1 MCWNLSAQPLNNL
14 SGNRGKY
21 MKVVTNTK
29 LIKRNAK
36 IGQFT
41 SIGALVV
48 LGIGLYIS
56 FKMPDKFAYSLGAL
70 LLGFFMSQVGMYYGN
85 RWGRSPR
92 PDELID
98 KGLKGLGR
106 EYTVYHY
113 TTAASHL
120 LVGPAGIWTLMPY
133 YQSGKI
139 VYEKKRWKSRGGGF
153 MQSYLRL
160 FGQENMGRP
169 EIESENEIEATR
181 RYLTR
186 ILPEGTELPPI
197 KSLLLFT
204 SPKVELK
211 VEDAPLPAITPKD
224 LKEFM
229 REKSKEEPLG
239 EQILD
244 KLLSALPKAEHE
256 E

>member
-1 MCWNLSAQPLNNL
+1 
-14 SGNRGKY
+14 

-29 LIKRNAK
+29 LIKRNSK

-41 SIGALVV
+41 SIGALVI

-70 LLGFFMSQVGMYYGN
+70 LLGFFMSQIGMYYGN

-98 KGLKGLGR
+98 RSLKGLGR
-106 EYTVYHY
+106 EYTIYHY
-113 TTAASHL
+113 ATAASHL
-120 LVGPAGIWTLMPY
+120 LVGPAGVWTLMPY
-133 YQSGKI
+133 YQSGVI
-139 VYEKKRWKSRGGGF
+139 VYEKKRWKSKGGGF
-153 MQSYLRL
+153 LKSYLRL

-169 EIESENEIEATR
+169 EIDSETEIQATS
-181 RYLTR
+181 RYLAR
-186 ILPEGTELPPI
+186 LLPEGSEVPPI

-224 LKEFM
+224 LKDFL
-229 REKSKEEPLG
+229 REKSKEKPIGDLL
-239 EQILD
+239 LD
-244 KLLSALPKAEHE
+244 TLLRALPKPDRE

>member
-1 MCWNLSAQPLNNL
+1 
-14 SGNRGKY
+14 

-41 SIGALVV
+41 SIGALVI
-48 LGIGLYIS
+48 LGVGLYIS
-56 FKMPDKFAYSLGAL
+56 FKMPAKFIYSLGAL
-70 LLGFFMSQVGMYYGN
+70 LLGFFLSQVGMYYGN

-106 EYTVYHY
+106 DYTIYHY
-113 TTAASHL
+113 VTTAAHL
-120 LVGPAGIWTLMPY
+120 LIGPAGVWTLMPY
-133 YQSGKI
+133 HQSGVI
-139 VYEKKRWKSRGGGF
+139 TYEKKRWKSKGGGF
-153 MQSYLRL
+153 LQSYLRL

-169 EIESENEIEATR
+169 EIESESEIQATK
-181 RYLTR
+181 RYLTK
-186 ILPEGTELPPI
+186 ILPAGSEVPPV
-197 KSLLLFT
+197 KCLLLFT

-211 VEDAPLPAITPKD
+211 VENAPLPAITPKD
-224 LKEFM
+224 LKDFM
-229 REKSKEEPLG
+229 REKCKEEPLG
-239 EQILD
+239 DLIMD
-244 KLLSALPKAEHE
+244 LLSRALPKPERE

>member
-1 MCWNLSAQPLNNL
+1 
-14 SGNRGKY
+14 

-29 LIKRNAK
+29 LIKRNSK
-36 IGQFT
+36 IGQYT

-56 FKMPDKFAYSLGAL
+56 FKIPSKFAYSLGAL
-70 LLGFFMSQVGMYYGN
+70 LIGFFMSQIGMYYGN

-106 EYTVYHY
+106 EYTIYHY
-113 TTAASHL
+113 VTAASHL

-133 YQSGKI
+133 HQSGVI
-139 VYEKKRWKSRGGGF
+139 VYEKKRWKSKGGGF
-153 MQSYLRL
+153 LQSYLRL

-169 EIESENEIEATR
+169 EIESETEIEATR
-181 RYLTR
+181 RYLTK
-186 ILPEGTELPPI
+186 ILPEGSEVPPI
-197 KSLLLFT
+197 KALLLFT

-211 VEDAPLPAITPKD
+211 IQDAPLPAIAPKD
-224 LKEFM
+224 LKDFM
-229 REKSKEEPLG
+229 REKSKEEPISAL
-239 EQILD
+239 ILD
-244 KLLSALPKAEHE
+244 TLLRALPKPELQE
-256 E
+256 

>member
-1 MCWNLSAQPLNNL
+1 
-14 SGNRGKY
+14 

-36 IGQFT
+36 IGQYT
-41 SIGALVV
+41 SIGALVI

-70 LLGFFMSQVGMYYGN
+70 LLGFFMSQIGMYYGN

-106 EYTVYHY
+106 EYTIYHY
-113 TTAASHL
+113 VTAAPHL
-120 LVGPAGIWTLMPY
+120 LVGPAGVWTLMPY
-133 YQSGKI
+133 YQSGII

-153 MQSYLRL
+153 LQSYLRL
-160 FGQENMGRP
+160 FGQENLGRP
-169 EIESENEIEATR
+169 EIESETGIESIK

-186 ILPEGTELPPI
+186 ILPEGSEVPPI

-211 VEDAPLPAITPKD
+211 VEDPPLPTITPKD
-224 LKEFM
+224 LKDFM
-229 REKSKEEPLG
+229 REKSKEEPIGALM
-239 EQILD
+239 LD
-244 KLLSALPKAEHE
+244 TLLRALPKPDRDE
-256 E
+256 

>member
-1 MCWNLSAQPLNNL
+1 
-14 SGNRGKY
+14 

-36 IGQFT
+36 VGQYT
-41 SIGALVV
+41 SIGALVI
-48 LGIGLYIS
+48 LGVGLYIS
-56 FKMPDKFAYSLGAL
+56 FKRPDKFAYSLGAL
-70 LLGFFMSQVGMYYGN
+70 LLGFLLSQIGMYYGN

-106 EYTVYHY
+106 EYTIYHY
-113 TTAASHL
+113 VTAASHL
-120 LVGPAGIWTLMPY
+120 LVGPAGVWTLMPY
-133 YQSGKI
+133 YQSGII

-153 MQSYLRL
+153 IQSYLRL
-160 FGQENMGRP
+160 FGQENIGRP
-169 EIESENEIEATR
+169 EIESDTAIEATK

-186 ILPEGTELPPI
+186 ILPEGSEVPPI
-197 KSLLLFT
+197 KALLLFT

-211 VEDAPLPAITPKD
+211 VENAPLPTITPKD
-224 LKEFM
+224 LKDFM
-229 REKSKEEPLG
+229 REKSKDNPIGDLM
-239 EQILD
+239 LD
-244 KLLSALPKAEHE
+244 KLFGALPKPERE

>member
-1 MCWNLSAQPLNNL
+1 
-14 SGNRGKY
+14 

-41 SIGALVV
+41 SIGALVI

-56 FKMPDKFAYSLGAL
+56 FKMPDKLIFSLLAL
-70 LLGFFMSQVGMYYGN
+70 LLGFFMSQIGMYYGN

-98 KGLKGLGR
+98 RNLKGLGR
-106 EYTVYHY
+106 EYTIFHY
-113 TTAASHL
+113 VTSASHL
-120 LVGPAGIWTLMPY
+120 LVGPAGVWVLMPY
-133 YQSGKI
+133 HQSGVITYQKN
-139 VYEKKRWKSRGGGF
+139 RWKSRGGGF
-153 MQSYLRL
+153 LQSYLRF

-169 EIESENEIEATR
+169 EIESSAEIKAASQ
-181 RYLTR
+181 YLKR
-186 ILPEGTELPPI
+186 ILPEGVESPTI
-197 KSLLLFT
+197 MSLLLFT

-224 LKEFM
+224 LKDFM
-229 REKSKEEPLG
+229 REKSKENLISA
-239 EQILD
+239 ILLD
-244 KLLSALPKAEHE
+244 SLYKVLPKPERDE
-256 E
+256 

>member
-1 MCWNLSAQPLNNL
+1 
-14 SGNRGKY
+14 
-21 MKVVTNTK
+21 MKIVTNIK

-36 IGQFT
+36 IGQYT
-41 SIGALVV
+41 SIGALVI
-48 LGIGLYIS
+48 LGVGLYIS

-70 LLGFFMSQVGMYYGN
+70 LLGFFMSQIGMYYGN

-98 KGLKGLGR
+98 KGLKGLSR
-106 EYTVYHY
+106 EYTIYHY
-113 TTAASHL
+113 VTAASHL
-120 LVGPAGIWTLMPY
+120 LVGSAGVWTLMPY
-133 YQSGKI
+133 YQSGMI
-139 VYEKKRWKSRGGGF
+139 VYEKKRWKSKGGGF
-153 MQSYLRL
+153 LQSYLRL

-169 EIESENEIEATR
+169 EIESETEIEATK

-186 ILPEGTELPPI
+186 ILPEGSDVPPI

-224 LKEFM
+224 LKDFM
-229 REKSKEEPLG
+229 REKSKEGPISALM
-239 EQILD
+239 LD
-244 KLLSALPKAEHE
+244 KLLSALPRAERE

>member
-1 MCWNLSAQPLNNL
+1 
-14 SGNRGKY
+14 
-21 MKVVTNTK
+21 MKIVTNTK

-36 IGQFT
+36 IGQFS
-41 SIGALVV
+41 SIGALVI

-56 FKMPDKFAYSLGAL
+56 FTQQSLYIYSLGAL
-70 LLGFFMSQVGMYYGN
+70 LLGFLLSQVGMYYGN

-106 EYTVYHY
+106 EFTVYHY
-113 TTAASHL
+113 VTAAAHL
-120 LVGPAGIWTLMPY
+120 LVGPAGVWTILPY
-133 YQSGKI
+133 YQSGVV
-139 VYEKKRWKSRGGGF
+139 VYEKKRWKSKGGGF
-153 MQSYLRL
+153 LQSYLRL

-169 EIESENEIEATR
+169 EIESDTEIESTK

-186 ILPEGTELPPI
+186 LLPEGSEIPAI

-204 SPKVELK
+204 SPRVELK
-211 VEDAPLPAITPKD
+211 VEGAPLPAITPKD
-224 LKEFM
+224 LKDFM
-229 REKSKEEPLG
+229 REKSKEEPIG
-239 EQILD
+239 ELVLD
-244 KLLSALPKAEHE
+244 KLLSVLPKPERE

>member
-1 MCWNLSAQPLNNL
+1 
-14 SGNRGKY
+14 

-29 LIKRNAK
+29 LIKRNSK

-41 SIGALVV
+41 SIGALVI

-70 LLGFFMSQVGMYYGN
+70 LLGFFMSQIGMYYGN

-98 KGLKGLGR
+98 KSLKGLGR

-113 TTAASHL
+113 ATAASHL
-120 LVGPAGIWTLMPY
+120 LVGPAGVWTIMPY
-133 YQSGKI
+133 YQSGLI
-139 VYEKKRWKSRGGGF
+139 VYEKKRWKSKGGGF
-153 MQSYLRL
+153 LRSYLRL

-169 EIESENEIEATR
+169 EIDSETEIEATR
-181 RYLTR
+181 RYMVRL
-186 ILPEGTELPPI
+186 LPEGSEVPVI

-211 VEDAPLPAITPKD
+211 VEDTPLPAITPKD
-224 LKEFM
+224 LKDFL
-229 REKSKEEPLG
+229 REKSKEKPIGDLL
-239 EQILD
+239 LD
-244 KLLSALPKAEHE
+244 TLLRALPKPDRE

>member
-1 MCWNLSAQPLNNL
+1 
-14 SGNRGKY
+14 

-29 LIKRNAK
+29 LIKRNSK

-41 SIGALVV
+41 SIGALVI

-70 LLGFFMSQVGMYYGN
+70 LLGFFMSQIGMYYGN
-85 RWGRSPR
+85 CWGRSPR

-98 KGLKGLGR
+98 KSLKGLGR
-106 EYTVYHY
+106 EFTVYHY
-113 TTAASHL
+113 STAASHL
-120 LVGPAGIWTLMPY
+120 LVGPAGVWTLMPY
-133 YQSGKI
+133 YQSGVI
-139 VYEKKRWKSRGGGF
+139 VYEKKRWKSKGGGF
-153 MQSYLRL
+153 LKSYLRL

-169 EIESENEIEATR
+169 EIDSETEIQATS
-181 RYLTR
+181 RYLAR
-186 ILPEGTELPPI
+186 LLPEGSEVPPI

-224 LKEFM
+224 LKDFL
-229 REKSKEEPLG
+229 REKSKEKPIGDLL
-239 EQILD
+239 LD
-244 KLLSALPKAEHE
+244 TLLRALPKPDRE